1 MLEEDMS
8 RRSILQEFW
17 FCEIFLKNIL
27 GIFRVGEY

>member
-17 FCEIFLKNIL
+17 FCEIFLKNI
-27 GIFRVGEY
+27 GIFRVGDL